1 MTHDQDERGEPIY
14 IDARGRCWR
23 PAAVSLIGRGM
34 VMDLLTVMWWPTKE
48 PFRFDVPA
56 IVTKMNNV
64 FPKREY
70 TEEGLRE
77 HQEELRTFFVL

>member
-1 MTHDQDERGEPIY
+1 MTDDQDGRGEPIY
-14 IDARGRCWR
+14 IDAKAML
-23 PAAVSLIGRGM
+23 AADVSLIGRGM

-56 IVTKMNNV
+56 IVIKMNKV